1 MLVIKL
7 SQGLEQLCVRRNWGS
22 KRKADEMK

>member
-1 MLVIKL
+1 MLVIQL
-7 SQGLEQLCVRRNWGS
+7 SQGLRQLQERKKRDS